1 MSLPEAARGSQFAP
15 RGVPADPC
23 YAGRLV
29 SAVEA
34 QPDLARQLVRIMR
47 LALEE
52 IAAHQCLDRSA
63 EGDTCAEGDEC
74 AVCLATVA
82 LQDVDTEERAES
94 LLLPSCLFCGSVEVG
109 ERHAA
114 EVARP
119 SMAFR
124 TTTPDLAVFRCFRT
138 LTHRL
143 PPWCVNRI

>member
-15 RGVPADPC
+15 RGVPAGPC

-52 IAAHQCLDRSA
+52 IAVHQCLDRSA

-94 LLLPSCLFCGSVEVG
+94 RRREADEREKRARFAALGSKPG
-109 ERHAA
+109 IGH
-114 EVARP
+114 P
-119 SMAFR
+119 LGGSQ
-124 TTTPDLAVFRCFRT
+124 
-138 LTHRL
+138 
-143 PPWCVNRI
+143 